1 MVLLR
6 APTEGN
12 GSRRVKSMQNG
23 EIDMPGNER
32 LWTTA
37 EVLRRTGRSP
47 EPGELFWF
55 LYDEWDEV
63 LERQASGRLSLD
75 SMLFATRAMDL
86 RGANG
91 EPVRSKATLRRTL
104 TLVAETKQ
112 RQTEKREAARLLLRT
127 PAFGNA

>member
-1 MVLLR
+1 MTDTAAKAAFRTFPRPDPPLR
-6 APTEGN
+6 WPESVCVRSCHAARHQQKGLQ
-12 GSRRVKSMQNG
+12 MQNG

-32 LWTTA
+32 VWTTA

-86 RGANG
+86 RGAAWS
-91 EPVRSKATLRRTL
+91 PRKAVRWL
-104 TLVAETKQ
+104 
-112 RQTEKREAARLLLRT
+112 AA
-127 PAFGNA
+127 PGPH

>member
-32 LWTTA
+32 VWTTA

-75 SMLFATRAMDL
+75 SMLFYPGDGPARCQRRAGQEQGD
-86 RGANG
+86 
-91 EPVRSKATLRRTL
+91 
-104 TLVAETKQ
+104 
-112 RQTEKREAARLLLRT
+112 
-127 PAFGNA
+127 PASDVGLGC

>member
-1 MVLLR
+1 
-6 APTEGN
+6 
-12 GSRRVKSMQNG
+12 MQNG

-32 LWTTA
+32 VWTTA